1 MAKRGRPFTYQSE
14 DERPVTVSLRIPRD
28 LYERMSRYSARHRQ
42 SVTELL
48 LDGLTWRLD
57 QDDPRTQSMSDLLYY
72 DNTILQELAKPAHLL
87 DALIPFDE
95 DLAAF
100 PATLAATAPDLSADR
115 QDISNYNNT
124 VLQESQQPP
133 PLSADSPGGP
143 EAAPQPSIALPHYDN
158 MVLQESAQPL
168 PEIDAPLPEYN
179 NTVIQ
184 EKVSAKRSGRSAT
197 MREPIL
203 NLLRDHP
210 EGLTAEQIRG
220 LLNAQ
225 KPIGDTLQGMR
236 RGNLVRT
243 EGQGREMRYF
253 LA

>member
-14 DERPVTVSLRIPRD
+14 DEKPVTVSLRIPHD
-28 LYERMSRYSARHRQ
+28 LHERMSRYSARHRQ

-48 LDGLTWRLD
+48 LDGLRWRLE
-57 QDDPRTQSMSDLLYY
+57 QDDPRQQSISGLSYY
-72 DNTILQELAKPAHLL
+72 DNTVLQELAKPVHLV

-95 DLAAF
+95 DISAV
-100 PATLAATAPDLSADR
+100 TAEINPQASP
-115 QDISNYNNT
+115 DISYYNNT
-124 VLQESQQPP
+124 
-133 PLSADSPGGP
+133 G
-143 EAAPQPSIALPHYDN
+143 I
-158 MVLQESAQPL
+158 QESAQSL
-168 PEIDAPLPEYN
+168 PELDAQLHEYD

-184 EKVSAKRSGRSAT
+184 QKLSAKRSGRPAT

-203 NLLRDHP
+203 NLLREHP

-243 EGQGREMRYF
+243 EGTGREMRYF
-253 LA
+253 SLKNLTA

>member
-14 DERPVTVSLRIPRD
+14 DEKPVTVSLRIPHD
-28 LYERMSRYSARHRQ
+28 LHERMSRYSARHRQ

-48 LDGLTWRLD
+48 LDGLRWRLE
-57 QDDPRTQSMSDLLYY
+57 QDDPRQQSISGLSYY
-72 DNTILQELAKPAHLL
+72 DNTVLQELAKPVHLV

-95 DLAAF
+95 DISAVTAKINPQAA
-100 PATLAATAPDLSADR
+100 P
-115 QDISNYNNT
+115 DISNYNNA
-124 VLQESQQPP
+124 VIL
-133 PLSADSPGGP
+133 
-143 EAAPQPSIALPHYDN
+143 
-158 MVLQESAQPL
+158 ESAQPL
-168 PEIDAPLPEYN
+168 PELDTQLQEYD

-184 EKVSAKRSGRSAT
+184 EKVSTKRSGRPGT

-203 NLLRDHP
+203 NLLREHP

-243 EGQGREMRYF
+243 EGSGREMRYF